1 MERREFL
8 RTGMAALTGVC
19 FSDRLSAHLAGPA
32 AQGRFQLKYAPH
44 FGMFKHSA
52 GDDLSDQLK
61 FAADHGFVAWQDN
74 GLKARSGEVQK
85 KIGRTMASL
94 GMEMGLFVASAA
106 FPALHGIRK
115 DDAAWHQVLDDIR
128 DSVEIAKRVRSQW
141 ITIVPGRASD
151 ARGADLQS
159 DQGIELLKRC
169 CDILEPQGLVLVL
182 EPLTWGT
189 HVPGTRIVDSPACQL
204 LFDLC
209 RWDMTGGGLVS
220 NIDSAWPAI
229 GYVQCADNP
238 GRKEPGTGTIDY
250 PSLFRHLVARGYT
263 GIVGMEH
270 GNSKPG
276 AAGERAVI
284 EAYVAAER
292 T

>member
-8 RTGMAALTGVC
+8 RTGVAALAGAC
-19 FSDRLSAHLAGPA
+19 FSDDLSAHLVVPTAR
-32 AQGRFQLKYAPH
+32 GRFQLKYAPH

-52 GDDLSDQLK
+52 GDDLIDQLK
-61 FAADHGFVAWQDN
+61 FAADQGFVAWQDN
-74 GLKARSGEVQK
+74 GLKARPVDVQE

-106 FPALHGIRK
+106 FPALHSVRK
-115 DDAAWHQVLDDIR
+115 DDAAWQPLLDDIR
-128 DSVEIAKRVRSQW
+128 DSVAVAKRVHSKW
-141 ITIVPGRASD
+141 ITILPGRASD
-151 ARGADLQS
+151 ARGADLWS
-159 DQGIELLKRC
+159 DRGVELLKRC
-169 CDILEPQGLVLVL
+169 CDLLETHELVMVL
-182 EPLTWGT
+182 DPLTWGH
-189 HVPGTRIVDSPACQL
+189 HVPGTQVPDSPACKI

-209 RWDMTGGGLVS
+209 RWHMTEGGLAS
-220 NIDSAWPAI
+220 NIDLAWPSI

-238 GRKEPGTGTIDY
+238 GRKEPGTGTIEY
-250 PSLFRHLVARGYT
+250 RRVFEHLVAKGYA

-276 AAGERAVI
+276 VAGERAVI
-284 EAYVAAER
+284 EAYAAAEP